1 MKIFLDNNFN
11 IIKTEGSNVFGKG
24 NNLNDRVI
32 VIMPNDSIKQN
43 ALPLFKFKLASGRT
57 LGAFNCSEVSY
68 QYDENNTAYPFVL
81 TNTILSVKGELEITI
96 EVKLFNE
103 NLTPIRTKNVT
114 AKAIVVDNIVLN
126 DDILIIGNEGEIIES
141 VRANVESLNA
151 RATQLE
157 NTLVNNETIDVDRVN
172 GIIYGNNF
180 YPKKSNAS
188 LGNEYNRFSSAY
200 AHFIYADFIV
210 DNNDV
215 IHDSKNILD
224 SNNVNYNQSPVIN
237 PNSILIGYF
246 MFNNK
251 RIDIYI
257 PTDLIS
263 APEKTTGK
271 FYLVGVENQ
280 YANSN
285 SYSNSKI
292 YVEDNTVVSPKVI
305 TEQVTTSDVNTDY
318 INGVEFD
325 NIVKLENGKIPA
337 SQLPSYVDD
346 VIDVQIDPTSDY
358 KKAYKVNYSTGGA
371 FTIGELV
378 TPEHNKIYSNVDSK
392 IYRWSGSSY
401 VEISSSLA
409 LGETSSTAFA
419 GDRGKALENQIGD
432 IARILKYINDGVM

>member
-24 NNLNDRVI
+24 NNLNDRVV

-57 LGAFNCSEVSY
+57 LGAFNCNEISY

-141 VRANVESLNA
+141 VRENMDALNA
-151 RATQLE
+151 RQTTLE
-157 NTLVNNETIDVDRVN
+157 NDVNSKLSEEDISWQDGPAFNDDTNISMGALKIGNKIINIYSAGNYAGASNSNSKLYLVGAKNQYYADETFSNANVYIENGVLYVN
-172 GIIYGNNF
+172 GIKIESINDT
-180 YPKKSNAS
+180 P
-188 LGNEYNRFSSAY
+188 
-200 AHFIYADFIV
+200 ITDFA
-210 DNNDV
+210 
-215 IHDSKNILD
+215 K
-224 SNNVNYNQSPVIN
+224 
-237 PNSILIGYF
+237 
-246 MFNNK
+246 
-251 RIDIYI
+251 
-257 PTDLIS
+257 
-263 APEKTTGK
+263 
-271 FYLVGVENQ
+271 LV
-280 YANSN
+280 
-285 SYSNSKI
+285 
-292 YVEDNTVVSPKVI
+292 
-305 TEQVTTSDVNTDY
+305 
-318 INGVEFD
+318 NGV
-325 NIVKLENGKIPA
+325 IPA

-358 KKAYKVNYSTGGA
+358 KKAYKVNYSVGGA
-371 FTIGELV
+371 FTIGDFV
-378 TPEHNKIYSNVDSK
+378 TPEHNKIYANVDSK
-392 IYRWSGSSY
+392 IYRWSGVKY

-432 IARILKYINDGVM
+432 IARILKYINDGVI